1 MSELLRKKTLIAG
14 KDPMGLAPSIL
25 YIASKE
31 TDETKTTVKMKR
43 PSQPHLGFGTA
54 SSKRSF
60 EEHLSSCEM

>member
-1 MSELLRKKTLIAG
+1 
-14 KDPMGLAPSIL
+14 MGLAPSIL

-43 PSQPHLGFGTA
+43 PSQPNLGFGTA

-60 EEHLSSCEM
+60 EEHLASCEM